1 MNNLDDQT
9 VRAKLDHDGSFER
22 SRELPEQCRQAWES
36 ARTFALPDDYHGPS
50 HIVVVGMG
58 GSAISGDF
66 LQALAF
72 REASAPVSVIRGYEL
87 PSWVSTNTL
96 VIACSHSGDTEETL
110 SAFEDALNRDAKVVV
125 ITTGGRIRKLAAA
138 RSLPMLTFDYPAEPR
153 AALGHAFLRLIAVA
167 KAAGVLD
174 VSDQRIERAIASLEE
189 LRPLID
195 ELTPTKDNPAKQIA
209 QRAQGRLPLI
219 EAAGYLIPAA
229 RRWKTQINEN
239 AKSWAIADELPE
251 MHHNTVVGLDLPES
265 VSSLVHA
272 VVLEHAGMS
281 ESLQRRVH
289 LTVRLLDRAGIS
301 HERLDV
307 GGDEPLQA
315 MLRAVY
321 YANYISYYLA
331 MLNNVRPW
339 EINAIDRLKQDLA
352 AG

>member
-22 SRELPEQCRQAWES
+22 NRELPEQCRLAWKS
-36 ARTFALPDDYHGPS
+36 ARSFALPDEYRGLS
-50 HIVVVGMG
+50 HIVVTGMG

-72 REASAPVSVIRGYEL
+72 SEASVPVSVIRGYDL
-87 PSWVSTNTL
+87 PSWVGTDTL

-110 SAFEDALNRDAKVVV
+110 SAFEDALSRNAKVVV
-125 ITTGGRIRKLAAA
+125 ITTGGRIHELASA
-138 RSLPMLTFDYPAEPR
+138 RGLPLLAFNYPAEPR
-153 AALGHAFLRLIAVA
+153 AALGHAFLRLIGVA

-174 VSDQRIERAIASLEE
+174 VSDDRVERAIASLEE

-195 ELTPTKDNPAKQIA
+195 EMTPTTDNPAKQIA
-209 QRAQGRLPLI
+209 QRIQGRLPVI
-219 EAAGYLIPAA
+219 EAAGYLAPAA

-239 AKSWAIADELPE
+239 AKSWAISDELPE
-251 MHHNTVVGLDLPES
+251 MHHNTVVGLSLPES

-272 VVLEHAGMS
+272 VVLEHSGMS
-281 ESLQRRVH
+281 KSLQKRAQ
-289 LTVRLLDRAGIS
+289 LTTSLLDRAGIS
-301 HERLDV
+301 NERLDV

-321 YANYISYYLA
+321 YANFISYYLA

-339 EINAIDRLKQDLA
+339 EIKAIDVLKQDLA